1 MPDGF
6 SVTLALF
13 VALLMAALSTA
24 YLWLVRRRQAETFAG
39 IGALAEM
46 RWREFSRLVIEAL
59 QGRGFEA
66 EAVEQALERGPQAE
80 IRLRRGSQAWLLSCK
95 LAGPKARLGLAA
107 VRELAEAARVHGA
120 HGAILATPARIDPD
134 ARKAAGALELY
145 DGDALWALVG
155 PMLPDALHDDITAS
169 ARKRSMRE
177 TMLAWIVALVIGAL
191 AGFIPM
197 LMGGAAPSAEPQAEA
212 PAPATP
218 ARAPTAT
225 AAPAPAPAPAPA
237 SSSAP
242 ASPPAAPSPAPQAEP
257 ALGAPAPADP
267 NREQFE
273 RGEVIHALA
282 ALPWVERV
290 LWSTSSTLLIH
301 QREDVEQRE
310 VREVCAVLG
319 RYADLRAS
327 RLQLQPPPGSQRT
340 VRFLQCQAY

>member
-24 YLWLVRRRQAETFAG
+24 YLWLVRRRQGETAAG

-46 RWREFSRLVIEAL
+46 RWREFSRLVVEAL

-66 EAVEQALERGPQAE
+66 EAVEQTLERGPQAE
-80 IRLRRGSQAWLLSCK
+80 IRLRRNSQVWLLSCK
-95 LAGPKARLGLAA
+95 LAGPKARLGVAA

-120 HGAILATPARIDPD
+120 HGAILATPARIEPD

-169 ARKRSMRE
+169 ARKRSVRE
-177 TMLAWIVALVIGAL
+177 TVLAWVVALVIGAL
-191 AGFIPM
+191 AGFIPA
-197 LMGGAAPSAEPQAEA
+197 LMGGAAPSAEAEA
-212 PAPATP
+212 EPPAPS
-218 ARAPTAT
+218 
-225 AAPAPAPAPAPA
+225 APA

-242 ASPPAAPSPAPQAEP
+242 ASAPAVAPASAAPTPQAEP

-273 RGEVIHALA
+273 RGEVIHAVA

-301 QREDVEQRE
+301 QREDVEQRQ
-310 VREVCAVLG
+310 VREVCSVLG

>member
-66 EAVEQALERGPQAE
+66 EAVEQTLERGPQAE
-80 IRLRRGSQAWLLSCK
+80 IRLRRGSQVWLLSCK
-95 LAGPKARLGLAA
+95 LAGAKARLGSAA
-107 VRELAEAARVHGA
+107 VRELVEAARVQGA
-120 HGAILATPARIDPD
+120 HGAILATPARIEPD
-134 ARKAAGALELY
+134 ARKAAGAMELY

-177 TMLAWIVALVIGAL
+177 TVLAWIVALLIGAL

-197 LMGGAAPSAEPQAEA
+197 LMGGAEPPAATEATPPASAPA
-212 PAPATP
+212 APATTV
-218 ARAPTAT
+218 APTST
-225 AAPAPAPAPAPA
+225 PAPVPA
-237 SSSAP
+237 
-242 ASPPAAPSPAPQAEP
+242 PAAPSPAPQAEP

-273 RGEVIHALA
+273 RGEVIHAVA

-327 RLQLQPPPGSQRT
+327 RLQLQPPPRSQRT

>member
-24 YLWLVRRRQAETFAG
+24 YLWLVRRRQAETSAG

-66 EAVEQALERGPQAE
+66 AAVEQTLERGPQAE
-80 IRLRRGSQAWLLSCK
+80 IHLRRNSQAWLLSCK
-95 LAGPKARLGLAA
+95 LAGPKARLGAAA

-120 HGAILATPARIDPD
+120 HGAILATPARIEPD

-177 TMLAWIVALVIGAL
+177 TVLAWAVALVIGAL
-191 AGFIPM
+191 AGFIPA
-197 LMGGAAPSAEPQAEA
+197 LMRGAAPAAETGAPAPSAPASSTA
-212 PAPATP
+212 PASAPAAAPATP
-218 ARAPTAT
+218 PPTT
-225 AAPAPAPAPAPA
+225 SAAPHPEA
-237 SSSAP
+237 
-242 ASPPAAPSPAPQAEP
+242 

-273 RGEVIHALA
+273 RGEVIHAVA

-301 QREDVEQRE
+301 QREDVEQRQ
-310 VREVCAVLG
+310 VREVCSVLG

-340 VRFLQCQAY
+340 VRFLQCQTY

>member
-24 YLWLVRRRQAETFAG
+24 YLWLVRRRQGETAAG

-46 RWREFSRLVIEAL
+46 RWREFSRLVVEAL

-66 EAVEQALERGPQAE
+66 EAVEQTLERGPQAE
-80 IRLRRGSQAWLLSCK
+80 IRLRRNSQVWLLSCK
-95 LAGPKARLGLAA
+95 LAGPKARLGVAA

-120 HGAILATPARIDPD
+120 HGAILATPARIEPD

-169 ARKRSMRE
+169 ARKRSVRE
-177 TMLAWIVALVIGAL
+177 TVLAWIVALVIGAL
-191 AGFIPM
+191 AGFIPA
-197 LMGGAAPSAEPQAEA
+197 LMGGAAPSAETAAEP
-212 PAPATP
+212 PAPS
-218 ARAPTAT
+218 
-225 AAPAPAPAPAPA
+225 APA

-242 ASPPAAPSPAPQAEP
+242 ASAPAVAPAPAAPTRQTEP
-257 ALGAPAPADP
+257 ALSAPAPADP

-273 RGEVIHALA
+273 RGEVIHAVA

-301 QREDVEQRE
+301 QREDVEQRQ
-310 VREVCAVLG
+310 VREVCSVLG

>member
-66 EAVEQALERGPQAE
+66 EAVEQTLERGPQAE
-80 IRLRRGSQAWLLSCK
+80 IRLRRNSQVWLLSCK
-95 LAGPKARLGLAA
+95 LAGLKARLGSAA

-155 PMLPDALHDDITAS
+155 PMLPDALHDDLTAS

-177 TMLAWIVALVIGAL
+177 TVLAWIVALVIGAL

-197 LMGGAAPSAEPQAEA
+197 LMGGAAAPDETEVDTPMPAA
-212 PAPATP
+212 PAPASSS
-218 ARAPTAT
+218 
-225 AAPAPAPAPAPA
+225 APAPAPAPAPA
-237 SSSAP
+237 LAM
-242 ASPPAAPSPAPQAEP
+242 PPPAPQADP

-273 RGEVIHALA
+273 RGEVIHAVA

-301 QREDVEQRE
+301 QREDVEQLE

-327 RLQLQPPPGSQRT
+327 RLRLQPPPGSQRT

>member
-6 SVTLALF
+6 SVTLSLF

-66 EAVEQALERGPQAE
+66 EAVEQTLERGPQAE
-80 IRLRRGSQAWLLSCK
+80 IRLRRNSQVLLLSCK
-95 LAGPKARLGLAA
+95 LAGPKARLGSAA

-155 PMLPDALHDDITAS
+155 PMLPDALHDDLTAS

-177 TMLAWIVALVIGAL
+177 TVLAWIVALVIGAL

-197 LMGGAAPSAEPQAEA
+197 LMGGAAA
-212 PAPATP
+212 PDETEVDAPMP
-218 ARAPTAT
+218 A
-225 AAPAPAPAPAPA
+225 APAPA

-242 ASPPAAPSPAPQAEP
+242 APTPAAPSPAPQTEP
-257 ALGAPAPADP
+257 ALGAPAPAEP

-273 RGEVIHALA
+273 RGEVINAVA

-310 VREVCAVLG
+310 VREVCGVLA
-319 RYADLRAS
+319 RYPDLRAS